1 MEEALLKEMVSERD
15 KKIAQ
20 LRAAVDEHNAKLFAK
35 QRELEN
41 VQDESSE
48 AKLQYRRTIAS
59 LVKKRDEGLHK
70 IQKVEKEVRNQN
82 GSLHVYADILKE
94 AAPESVDSS
103 YVVRMQSQLCKAMHS
118 MGILEHQL
126 AIVNSISSEVVKSQ
140 KEAITSVVDEKSA
153 MELEVMNE
161 LMAIDDARRE
171 IEEEWKAKLEKEQ
184 LKLVK
189 LRAELGIDK
198 EKSDADS
205 DSENDDESSS
215 EEEDEYVLEMREG
228 LGELKEAI
236 AEMEDETAKQLD
248 TIESLKAQLAK
259 LQMSV
264 DNDADTA
271 QQENGHAESPTG
283 EQDIPSAEQVK
294 EDASPKS
301 ENGESPTVD
310 ESDDDEG
317 EPNCDE
323 SDTAQQAI
331 S

>member
-20 LRAAVDEHNAKLFAK
+20 LRAAVDEHNTKLFAK
-35 QRELEN
+35 QRQLEK

-48 AKLQYRRTIAS
+48 SKLQYRRTIAS

-70 IQKVEKEVRNQN
+70 IQKIEKEVRNQN

-118 MGILEHQL
+118 MGMLEHQL
-126 AIVNSISSEVVKSQ
+126 AIVNTISSDVVKSQ
-140 KEAITSVVDEKSA
+140 KEAITSIVDEKSA

-171 IEEEWKAKLEKEQ
+171 IEDEWKAKLEKEQ
-184 LKLVK
+184 IQVVQ
-189 LRAELGIDK
+189 LRAELGIDE
-198 EKSDADS
+198 EKADS
-205 DSENDDESSS
+205 DSDKDDDESSS
-215 EEEDEYVLEMREG
+215 EEEDEYELEMREG
-228 LGELKEAI
+228 LAELKEAVT
-236 AEMEDETAKQLD
+236 EMEDETSKQLD

-264 DNDADTA
+264 DNDAA
-271 QQENGHAESPTG
+271 EPENGHAELSTS
-283 EQDIPSAEQVK
+283 EQEIPPAEQVK
-294 EDASPKS
+294 EDTSPES

-317 EPNCDE
+317 EQIADE
-323 SDTAQQAI
+323 SDTDRK
-331 S
+331 